1 MTAYKFDQPISV
13 FLGLGFPRDVNSV
26 LDAYDLLLEWNGIPD
41 LDYHAA
47 VDICSKAL
55 SGERTVQEAQ
65 EAFRRFAN
73 NRGILS
79 ERVLERTAKNVAQD
93 WSTFRT

>member
-1 MTAYKFDQPISV
+1 MTAQKFDQPVSV
-13 FLGLGFPRDVNSV
+13 FIGLGFPREIATV

-47 VDICSKAL
+47 VDVCRKAL
-55 SGERTVQEAQ
+55 SAERTVQEARD
-65 EAFRRFAN
+65 AFERFAN

-79 ERVLERTAKNVAQD
+79 DEALDRTADSFAQD
-93 WSTFRT
+93 WRRLSA